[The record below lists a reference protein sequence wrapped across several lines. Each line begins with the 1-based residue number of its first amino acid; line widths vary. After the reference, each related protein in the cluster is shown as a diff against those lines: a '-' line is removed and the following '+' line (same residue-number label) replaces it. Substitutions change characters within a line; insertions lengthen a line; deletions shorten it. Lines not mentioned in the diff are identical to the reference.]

1 MKSAVNRVAAA
12 LVTVESTTDG
22 VQTRELGVV
31 IRSDGMLLAPAQGI
45 AGTQSLLVTLAD
57 GDVYVGDVVGADPR
71 SGLAVVHING
81 ADDLPTVTFSRSP
94 VIGPSVAL
102 ALSSPGNDLVAIG
115 MLHDTHSLVRVG
127 GTMIIGAMRTDFPPA
142 YCPNGS
148 ALLSSAG
155 AIDGIAVG
163 DSNGQAVVA
172 PAWLASNVARDL
184 IAAGSVVQGWLG
196 VHGVTDAGWPGGVR
210 IVGIAK
216 GSALRRQG
224 VLPGDVIVDFGSI
237 RIRTMADLRARLY
250 GLRPGVH
257 VTLGIVAD
265 GRTSRHAVAL
275 AMSVNP

>member
-1 MKSAVNRVAAA
+1 MGAAVNRVAAA
-12 LVTVESTTDG
+12 LVTVEATADG
-22 VQTRELGVV
+22 VDTRELGVV
-31 IRSDGMLLAPAQGI
+31 IRSNGMLLAPAKGI

-57 GDVYVGDVVGADPR
+57 GDVYVGYVVGADPR

-94 VIGPSVAL
+94 VIGPAVAL
-102 ALSSPGNDLVAIG
+102 AVSSPGRDLVAIG
-115 MLHDTHSLVRVG
+115 MLHDTQSVVRVG
-127 GTMIIGAMRTDFPPA
+127 GTAIVGALRTDFPSA

-148 ALLSSAG
+148 ALLSSSG

-163 DSNGQAVVA
+163 DSNGSAIVT
-172 PAWLASNVARDL
+172 PAWLATNVARDL

-196 VHGVTDAGWPGGVR
+196 VRGVTETGWPGGVR

-216 GSALRRQG
+216 GSALRHQG

-250 GLRPGVH
+250 GLRPGAH
-257 VTLGIVAD
+257 VNLGVVAD
-265 GRTSRHAVAL
+265 GKTSRHPVTL
-275 AMSVNP
+275 VTSVNP